1 MTTLSAR
8 IPEPAAFTFSQIHI
22 EAARN
27 STDDFNLFHDKNK
40 WQRIEGNPFGGPI
53 VLGFQLECLIEY
65 QMRCYRESHHE
76 ESLIRENHLQF
87 SNYQFTFA
95 NVVRPGEPI
104 SVEIRKS
111 QVKNGHSHI
120 LANRVLVKNGE
131 HVVLLG
137 YKKESDVP
145 LVLSDA
151 EMSWLPDLAA
161 LPDRSY
167 FANDTFFLKRKY
179 MNVGNAK
186 NFLSGSLAEQ
196 SDYFDELEGKINFPE
211 TFPVS
216 LTSCALLERAF
227 KEHHDFERN
236 PMVYTTHNITVDKT
250 LLQTLKSNDVL
261 YLLVKRPQMIEAEKG
276 LGRSSVSQHVSQCFG
291 VLEDKSVLFR
301 AEIAMTPLKEIL
313 AAAAHTQ

>member
-1 MTTLSAR
+1 MTTVTHTTGF
-8 IPEPAAFTFSQIHI
+8 IFSQIHI

-40 WQRIEGNPFGGPI
+40 WQRIERNPFGGPI

-65 QMRCYRESHHE
+65 QMRCYRALHNED
-76 ESLIRENHLQF
+76 SLIRKNHLQF

-104 SVEIRKS
+104 SVEIKKS
-111 QVKNGHSHI
+111 QMRNSHSHV
-120 LANRVLVKNGE
+120 LANRVLVKNGK

-137 YKKESDVP
+137 YKKESDIP
-145 LVLSDA
+145 LVLPDTD
-151 EMSWLPDLAA
+151 MGWLPDPASI
-161 LPDRSY
+161 PDRSY
-167 FANDTFFLKRKY
+167 FANDAYFLKRKY

-196 SDYFDELEGKINFPE
+196 SDYFDELEGRISFPE

-236 PMVYTTHNITVDKT
+236 PMVYTTHNISVDKT
-250 LLQTLKSNDVL
+250 LLQTLRSNDAL
-261 YLLVKRPQMIEAEKG
+261 YLLLKQPEVIAGEKG
-276 LGRSSVSQHVSQCFG
+276 LGKAGVNQHVSQCFG
-291 VLEDKSVLFR
+291 VLADKAVLFR
-301 AEIAMTPLKEIL
+301 AEIAMTPLREIL
-313 AAAAHTQ
+313 AATSHPER

>member
-1 MTTLSAR
+1 MSIATQQ
-8 IPEPAAFTFSQIHI
+8 PDFTFSQIHI

-65 QMRCYRESHHE
+65 QIRCYRESHGE
-76 ESLIRENHLQF
+76 GSLIRNNNLQF

-95 NVVRPGEPI
+95 NVVRAGEPI
-104 SVEIRKS
+104 SVEIKRS
-111 QVKNGHSHI
+111 RVKNSHSHI
-120 LANRVLVKNGE
+120 LANRVLVRNGK

-137 YKKESDVP
+137 YKKESDIP
-145 LVLSDA
+145 LVLPDV
-151 EMSWLPDLAA
+151 EMDWLPDLASI
-161 LPDRSY
+161 PDRSC
-167 FANDTFFLKRKY
+167 FADGTYFLKRKY

-227 KEHHDFERN
+227 MEHHDFERN

-261 YLLVKRPQMIEAEKG
+261 YLLVEQPRVIIAEKG
-276 LGRSSVSQHVSQCFG
+276 LGKTGVDQHVSRCYG
-291 VLEDKSVLFR
+291 LLADNSVLFR
-301 AEIAMTPLKEIL
+301 AEIAMAPLKEIL
-313 AAAAHTQ
+313 SSGARSHS